1 MPTDIGPRI
10 GIDGEKEFRQELTN
24 ISQQVRTLGSEM
36 KAVTSAFDEGD
47 QSQAKLT
54 QQSQVLTKQIE
65 AQRQKLELLQKGLD
79 ASAQKYGE
87 NDTKTLKWAQA
98 VNSAT
103 ADLNKMRQ
111 QLDKTESA
119 MDDLGDSMDDIGSS
133 AGGLSGLT
141 GSGGLGGLLS
151 SGGLGGLLS
160 KGFAVGAVV
169 SGIKEVTG
177 AMFDLVDSTQ
187 EYRSIMASLEVS
199 SQTAGYT
206 AEQTAQTYERLQS
219 VLGDQQTAATATANL
234 QSIGL
239 SQEQLMTV
247 TDAAIGAWA
256 KYGDSI
262 PIDGLA
268 EAINETI
275 QAGTVTGSFA
285 DVLNWAGT
293 NEDDFNAKLQSANS
307 TSERANIV
315 MQELANQG
323 LTQAGQA
330 WIENNQDI
338 VENNKSTD
346 KLNQAWARLGS
357 AVSPLVANLRSL
369 AADGINFLIDT
380 GENAVSFFSSLPEKA
395 LTWGKDLIDNFVDG
409 IKDKVSSLVSAVKDV
424 AGSVADFIGFSEPD
438 KGPLSDFHT
447 YAPDMMKLYSQG
459 IRDNLWRVT
468 DAMDSAAERMQRSV
482 PGPQI
487 EIPAGTVSAGGGLS
501 AQPGLYRIEIPVYI
515 NGKELYRATLGDLL
529 SAINTSSRATG
540 RGQLAY

>member
-1 MPTDIGPRI
+1 MPADIGPRI

-119 MDDLGDSMDDIGSS
+119 MDDLGDSMDDVGSS

-187 EYRSIMASLEVS
+187 EYRSIMASLEIS

-247 TDAAIGAWA
+247 TDAAIGAWS

-293 NEDDFNAKLQSANS
+293 NEDNFNAKLQAANS

-357 AVSPLVANLRSL
+357 AVAPLVANLRSL

-380 GENAVSFFSSLPEKA
+380 GENAVSFFSSLPGKA
-395 LTWGKDLIDNFVDG
+395 LTWGRDLIDNFVAG
-409 IKDKVSSLVSAVKDV
+409 IKAKVSSLVSAVKSV
-424 AGSVADFIGFSEPD
+424 AGSVADYIGFSEPD

-468 DAMDSAAERMQRSV
+468 DAKDSAAERMQRSV

>member
-36 KAVTSAFDEGD
+36 KAVTSAFDEND

-119 MDDLGDSMDDIGSS
+119 MDDLGDSMDDVGSS
-133 AGGLSGLT
+133 AGGLGGLT

-293 NEDDFNAKLQSANS
+293 NEDDFNAKLQAANS

-357 AVSPLVANLRSL
+357 AVAPLVANLRSL

-395 LTWGKDLIDNFVDG
+395 LTWGRDLIDNFVEG
-409 IKDKVSSLVSAVKDV
+409 IKAKVSSLVSAVESV

-487 EIPAGTVSAGGGLS
+487 EIPTGTVSAGGGLS

>member
-169 SGIKEVTG
+169 SGIKEVTS

-239 SQEQLMTV
+239 SQQQLMTV
-247 TDAAIGAWA
+247 TDAAIGAWS

-357 AVSPLVANLRSL
+357 AVAPLVANLRSL

-409 IKDKVSSLVSAVKDV
+409 IKAKVSGLVSAVKSV
-424 AGSVADFIGFSEPD
+424 AGSVADYIGFSEPD